1 MPEIPEVEGFRAIL
15 RKALRK
21 KIKKVKVNSAEVLE
35 KVSAKKLESE
45 LKGKEFENT
54 RRHGKYLFSKI
65 GKKWIVLHF
74 GMTGELEFI
83 ENFKKEPEYAKVL
96 FLFSKAALAYICPR
110 KFGKI
115 YLIEDKDKF
124 IKEKDLGPDALGLD
138 FKKFYKI
145 MNEKKGMLKTALMD
159 QSTICGIGNEYSDEI
174 CFQTDFHPE
183 TEVKNFEKK
192 DWKKIYNKMK
202 YILEKAI
209 DKRRENENLP
219 GTWILSH
226 RKPGAECPGCNGKV
240 KNKKV
245 GGRSSYFCPSCQ
257 KKK

>member
-1 MPEIPEVEGFRAIL
+1 MPEIPEVEGFRSVL
-15 RKALRK
+15 RKALHK
-21 KIKKVKVNSAEVLE
+21 KIKKVKVNTDEVLE
-35 KVSAKKLESE
+35 KVSGKNLKSE
-45 LKGKEFENT
+45 LRGKEFENT
-54 RRHGKYLFSKI
+54 RRHGKYLFSKV
-65 GKKWIVLHF
+65 GKNWLVLHL

-83 ENFKKEPEYAKVL
+83 KNFKKDPEYAKVL

-115 YLIEDKDKF
+115 YLTEDKDKF
-124 IKEKDLGPDALGLD
+124 IKEKDLGPDAVGLD
-138 FKKFYKI
+138 FKNFYKI

-183 TEVKNFEKK
+183 TEVDNFEKK

-209 DKRRENENLP
+209 EKRRKGLDLP
-219 GTWILSH
+219 DSWILSR
-226 RKPGAECPGCNGKV
+226 RKPNVKCPACKGKI
-240 KNKKV
+240 KKKKI